1 MSPSVLE
8 QHLDKLESAC
18 NTATLALSEG
28 DSAAVQTASA
38 TLQQLAVDVLQLLSS
53 AGRSTQNPESAI
65 MRIRALSN
73 ALPALREN
81 LLRRAA
87 YVDQALALVIP
98 STQKTTYAKS
108 GGMYGGAAP
117 QSGAFKGF
125 RA

>member
-8 QHLDKLESAC
+8 QQLDQLESAC
-18 NTATLALSEG
+18 NAASLALSEG
-28 DSAAVQTASA
+28 DPAAVQAASS

-53 AGRSTQNPESAI
+53 ANRPTQNLESAI
-65 MRIRALSN
+65 LRIRALSN

-81 LLRRAA
+81 LLRRSA

-98 STQKTTYAKS
+98 SMQKTTYAKS
-108 GGMYGGAAP
+108 GGIYGAAAP
-117 QSGAFKGF
+117 QSGAFRGF